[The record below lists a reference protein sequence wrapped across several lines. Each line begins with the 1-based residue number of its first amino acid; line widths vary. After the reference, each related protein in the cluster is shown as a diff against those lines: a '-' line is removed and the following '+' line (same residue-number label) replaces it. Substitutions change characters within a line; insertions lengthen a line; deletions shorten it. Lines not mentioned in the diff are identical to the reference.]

1 MKKKFFNQNRIGFMQ
16 GRLVDKIK
24 KKIQYFPDNN
34 WYEEIKLAK
43 SEKFNLMEWTINY
56 ENIKKNPLFNGKI
69 KKLSKIISNN
79 EFQIKSVTCDFFMQK
94 PFFKEKLN
102 YKKKQYIKDVIKVI
116 KNCNK
121 LKFKYIILPL
131 VDNSSILNI
140 KQEKDLI
147 QTIKKEIF
155 PQLKN
160 LKILFEI
167 DYEPRKILTF
177 IKKFNSN
184 KVGINYDTGN
194 SASLNY
200 NIIDEMKYFKYVK
213 NIHIKDRKKFG
224 NTVRLGMGNW
234 NYKVFFN
241 QIKKIN
247 YKGNF
252 ILQTARSNNRRHIEE
267 LKVNKM
273 FFLNHI

>member
-1 MKKKFFNQNRIGFMQ
+1 MKKNFFNQDRIGFMQ

-24 KKIQYFPDNN
+24 KKIQYFPDDN
-34 WYEEIKLAK
+34 WYEEIKIAK
-43 SEKFNLMEWTINY
+43 LEKFNLMEWTINY

-69 KKLSKIISNN
+69 KKLSEIISNN

-102 YKKKQYIKDVIKVI
+102 YKKKQYLKDISNVI

-121 LKFKYIILPL
+121 LNFKYIILPL
-131 VDNSSILNI
+131 VDNSSISNI
-140 KQEKDLI
+140 NEEKELI
-147 QTIKKEIF
+147 QTIRKEII

-167 DYEPRKILTF
+167 DYKPGKVLTF

-184 KVGINYDTGN
+184 KVEINYDTGN

-200 NIIDEMKYFKYVK
+200 NIIDEMKYFKFVK
-213 NIHIKDRKKFG
+213 NIHIKDREKFG

>member
-1 MKKKFFNQNRIGFMQ
+1 MKKNFFNQDRIGFMQ

-24 KKIQYFPDNN
+24 KKIQYFPDDN
-34 WYEEIKLAK
+34 WYEEIKIAK
-43 SEKFNLMEWTINY
+43 LEKFNLMEWTINY

-69 KKLSKIISNN
+69 KKLSEIISNN

-102 YKKKQYIKDVIKVI
+102 YKKKQYLKDISNVI

-121 LKFKYIILPL
+121 LNFKYIILPL
-131 VDNSSILNI
+131 VDNSSISNI
-140 KQEKDLI
+140 NEEKELI
-147 QTIKKEIF
+147 QTIRKEII

-167 DYEPRKILTF
+167 DYKPGKVLTF

-200 NIIDEMKYFKYVK
+200 NIIDEMKYFKFVK
-213 NIHIKDRKKFG
+213 NIHIKDREKFG
-224 NTVRLGMGNW
+224 NTVRLGTGNW

>member
-1 MKKKFFNQNRIGFMQ
+1 MKKNFFNQDRIGFMQ

-24 KKIQYFPDNN
+24 KKIQYFPDDN
-34 WYEEIKLAK
+34 WYEEIKIAK
-43 SEKFNLMEWTINY
+43 LEKFNLMEWTINY

-102 YKKKQYIKDVIKVI
+102 YKKKQYLKDISNVI

-121 LKFKYIILPL
+121 LNFKYIILPL
-131 VDNSSILNI
+131 VDNSSISNI
-140 KQEKDLI
+140 NEEKELI
-147 QTIKKEIF
+147 QTIRKEII

-167 DYEPRKILTF
+167 DYKPGKVLTF

-200 NIIDEMKYFKYVK
+200 NIIDEMKYFKFVK
-213 NIHIKDRKKFG
+213 NIHIKDREKFG
-224 NTVRLGMGNW
+224 NTVRLGTGNW

>member
-16 GRLVDKIK
+16 GRLVDKIN

-102 YKKKQYIKDVIKVI
+102 YKKKQYIEDVIKVI

-131 VDNSSILNI
+131 VDNSSVLNI
-140 KQEKDLI
+140 KQEKNLI

-167 DYEPRKILTF
+167 DYEPRKVLTF

-224 NTVRLGMGNW
+224 NTVRLGKGNW
-234 NYKVFFN
+234 NHKAFFN
-241 QIKKIN
+241 KIKKIK
-247 YKGNF
+247 YKGYF
-252 ILQTARSNNRRHIEE
+252 ILQTARSNNRRHVEE
-267 LKVNKM
+267 LKVNKN